1 MRKFLVA
8 LAISFCCFSAL
19 AQKTRLQQ
27 EVPHAKPGVVYPIK
41 VHVSGMHYRTE
52 AFGESIADVMYMDAL
67 MEGKKVELRISQNVP
82 PLFFRLSFQS
92 HIFSLGDYQ
101 ARLLKDPHK
110 TNDTP
115 LFREYELLLPDNTI
129 WHCTVTGISE

>member
-8 LAISFCCFSAL
+8 LVICFCCFSAL

-82 PLFFRLSFQS
+82 PLFFVS
-92 HIFSLGDYQ
+92 
-101 ARLLKDPHK
+101 
-110 TNDTP
+110 
-115 LFREYELLLPDNTI
+115 LFRATFFHLETI
-129 WHCTVTGISE
+129 RRGF